1 MIGRAMHGAGA
12 PIAKWS
18 SMANQPSLTDF
29 TVLVADDNADLL
41 ESLAQL
47 LMLDLGCVVD
57 TANDGE
63 IAVQKAL
70 ALRPDAVVL
79 DISMPVLGG
88 IEAARRIRAAHA
100 ANPPVLIALTGKA
113 GVYDDLAAIDD
124 CFDHAFAKP
133 PDIPRLL
140 ALLRAEAGR
149 TSQQREQ
156 ARCFSL
162 SELFTQA
169 ARQVI
174 AAARLPNFAFDYR
187 GADVVIDDSPVKFL
201 CGLHRLMCAAVDM
214 LESGFLIFS
223 ADVEPLNEHTC
234 RIVFTAAGT
243 GRLGSEEK
251 IAEVLNR
258 LQVHGDPSQAPGPA
272 GSRRARA
279 TCPNTNA
286 IIDVAFDAGDGVLFR
301 CELAAQPVAAI
312 DGDVPDAA
320 GARAWVVDASG
331 LDSAGLQRRLQRLGW
346 AVTRLE
352 HVGEVTQ
359 RLAKAENSTPPGLLV
374 ALESTSADLFALQAL
389 APLLPPTTQ
398 LVYGAR
404 AGSPA
409 LAEATTLDVRA
420 CPFSLGDLVGFTS
433 RLRPEAR
440 AFTGDTQPAP
450 LMMGDRPLVLVVD
463 DNEVN
468 RIVAGGL
475 VEALGYEA
483 AMASDGLDAIEWCRH
498 TPPHAVLMDLDM
510 PVLRGIEATRRL
522 RELQRSGA
530 IAPFSI
536 FACTAHVG
544 MQIEEECRAAG
555 MDGYLS
561 KPLSFASLREELKRV
576 ATVR

>member
-1 MIGRAMHGAGA
+1 
-12 PIAKWS
+12 
-18 SMANQPSLTDF
+18 MAHQPSLSDF

-41 ESLAQL
+41 ESVAQL
-47 LMLDLGCVVD
+47 LVLDLGCVVD

-63 IAVQKAL
+63 VAVQKAL
-70 ALRPDAVVL
+70 ARRPDAVVL

-100 ANPPVLIALTGKA
+100 ADPPLLIALTGKA

-133 PDIPRLL
+133 PDMQRLVS
-140 ALLRAEAGR
+140 LLRAEASR
-149 TSQQREQ
+149 TSGQREQ
-156 ARCFSL
+156 ARRFSL

-174 AAARLPNFAFDYR
+174 AAARLPNFSFDYR
-187 GADVVIDDSPVKFL
+187 GADVVIDDSPVKFH

-223 ADVEPLNEHTC
+223 ADVEPLDEHSC

-243 GRLGSEEK
+243 GRLGSGEK

-258 LQVHGDPSQAPGPA
+258 LQVSPDPSGTASSG
-272 GSRRARA
+272 GSRRGRA
-279 TCPNTNA
+279 ICPNTNA
-286 IIDVAFDAGDGVLFR
+286 VIDVAFDPGDGVLFR
-301 CELAAQPVAAI
+301 CELALQPVTSI
-312 DGDVPDAA
+312 ETDVPDAG

-346 AVTRLE
+346 AVTRLDDVSEVARRLGDAE
-352 HVGEVTQ
+352 HGV
-359 RLAKAENSTPPGLLV
+359 PPPLLV
-374 ALESTSADLFALQAL
+374 ALESTPADLLALQAL
-389 APLLPPTTQ
+389 APMLAPTTQ
-398 LVYGAR
+398 VVYGAA
-404 AGSPA
+404 AGSPV
-409 LAEATTLDVRA
+409 LAASTKLDVRV
-420 CPFSLGDLVGFTS
+420 CPFSLGDLVGFTR
-433 RLRPEAR
+433 RLRPESL

-450 LMMGDRPLVLVVD
+450 LTMGDRRLVLVVD

-536 FACTAHVG
+536 LACTAHVG